1 MCIINYNVVKAT
13 AYQSRIIWV
22 IKWEREHY
30 RYVKLKIN
38 RTLSDKITVFKINL
52 QWNDWMSEK
61 YRLPRDWHLS
71 AV

>member
-1 MCIINYNVVKAT
+1 MCIISNNVVKAT
-13 AYQSRIIWV
+13 PYQSRIIWV
-22 IKWEREHY
+22 I
-30 RYVKLKIN
+30 KLKIN